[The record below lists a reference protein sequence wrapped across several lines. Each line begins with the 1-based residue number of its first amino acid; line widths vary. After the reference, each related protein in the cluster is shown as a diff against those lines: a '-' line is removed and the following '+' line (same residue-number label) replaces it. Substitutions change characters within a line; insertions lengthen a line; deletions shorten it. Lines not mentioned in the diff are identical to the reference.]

1 MRWEVSF
8 LFSALFFLIAVNA
21 QYGDDAC
28 PAPEPEGPT
37 YPAVP
42 PPSMKPS
49 HPPSHPH
56 PHPKP
61 TRTPMPTPSPG
72 APCTPC
78 IPSTTTEISTITDTA
93 TETTT
98 ITEPP
103 ETITTTATETTTA
116 TVTTEVPVTC
126 MDTPP
131 ADYDLGTC
139 PNTAPRIRGTYSV
152 LFAGT
157 YYIYGDL
164 SKLMNAIC
172 DRMENSCHAPESS
185 VERCRAAEAAANQFT
200 GDEAVA
206 VWNEIMAPCV
216 HQPAVRRLRGRSG
229 RDQGVGSLKTEETIT
244 GVDHVALSEEQL
256 RDHDYVVKLDI

>member
-1 MRWEVSF
+1 MRWAVSF

-37 YPAVP
+37 HPAVP
-42 PPSMKPS
+42 PPSMKPP
-49 HPPSHPH
+49 HPPPH

-61 TRTPMPTPSPG
+61 TRTPTPTPSPS

-103 ETITTTATETTTA
+103 ETVTATTTETTTA

-139 PNTAPRIRGTYSV
+139 PNTAPRIRGTYTV

-157 YYIYGDL
+157 YYISGDL
-164 SKLMNAIC
+164 PKLMNVIC
-172 DRMENSCHAPESS
+172 EDMETTCQAPESS
-185 VERCRAAEAAANQFT
+185 IERCRAAEAAANQFT
-200 GDEAVA
+200 GDQAVA
-206 VWNEIMAPCV
+206 VWNQIMAPCV
-216 HQPAVRRLRGRSG
+216 TQPAVRRL
-229 RDQGVGSLKTEETIT
+229 KEEAEETKVL
-244 GVDHVALSEEQL
+244 GA
-256 RDHDYVVKLDI
+256 